1 MGRSS
6 ELRIFGEYQIFL
18 GSGQDQLRDYFSTGP
33 VHLHFPST
41 IKKLKMKVLTLNFL
55 QCAVKS
61 CKSSSA
67 SFPLHPKDCELV
79 NDSVA
84 PNLKLLQNILPRI
97 DWKALGITAIE
108 IILGK
113 TSMGSKLVLIF
124 EANYQLPPQ
133 LGFSMK
139 LPENPPTAIQ
149 LEADSQ
155 MQRDLHILLIETQ
168 VSEGALVCG
177 NCGHEYKIR
186 EGIANFLLPNHLV

>member
-1 MGRSS
+1 
-6 ELRIFGEYQIFL
+6 
-18 GSGQDQLRDYFSTGP
+18 
-33 VHLHFPST
+33 
-41 IKKLKMKVLTLNFL
+41 MKVLTLNFL

-108 IILGK
+108 
-113 TSMGSKLVLIF
+113 
-124 EANYQLPPQ
+124 
-133 LGFSMK
+133 LGFPMK